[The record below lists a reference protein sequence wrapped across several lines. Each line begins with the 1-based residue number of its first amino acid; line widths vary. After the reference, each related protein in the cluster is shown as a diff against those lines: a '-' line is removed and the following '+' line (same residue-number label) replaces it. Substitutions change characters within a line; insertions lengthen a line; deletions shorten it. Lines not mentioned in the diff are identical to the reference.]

1 MGGRVLEANSI
12 KAGLPVTPG
21 EHERGSLSGRP
32 VSRCLI
38 RWVGTPLGHLAMP
51 LQHPLLGAPHPN
63 VAGGMR
69 ASPKDPLKNVTNYR
83 SSRWRKDLEHVLK
96 AYYKHNY
103 APFKEAEWNGLR
115 DKFFKHLLQHQEEFK
130 SIKENQP
137 LEYMPYMARHF
148 HAITGLM
155 LGGLSHFMGWIKPDS
170 SYHALVA
177 QKDQLN
183 KCPHLVEV
191 DSRRRPQVTPSESR
205 QDPVCLT
212 KRLAWLKGPAPMYLF
227 PWRQVDWA
235 EAGADDEFGSD
246 RPAKADKHFPSHS
259 RMMRGGVNQY
269 NSSTNMQ
276 ESNHRPATMWL
287 PGE

>member
-1 MGGRVLEANSI
+1 MPHQVGGHPSGASGNAPPAS
-12 KAGLPVTPG
+12 TPG
-21 EHERGSLSGRP
+21 STPSKCGS
-32 VSRCLI
+32 
-38 RWVGTPLGHLAMP
+38 
-51 LQHPLLGAPHPN
+51 
-63 VAGGMR
+63 GMR

-170 SYHALVA
+170 YYHALVA
-177 QKDQLN
+177 QKGQLN

-191 DSRRRPQVTPSESR
+191 GSPRRPQVTPSESR

-227 PWRQVDWA
+227 PWRQVEWGMAGPGQTGLRA
-235 EAGADDEFGSD
+235 EL
-246 RPAKADKHFPSHS
+246 
-259 RMMRGGVNQY
+259 MMNLGVIGLQKQ
-269 NSSTNMQ
+269 TNT
-276 ESNHRPATMWL
+276 SL
-287 PGE
+287 PTQG